1 MTSVEYRD
9 TFFYDTQFSFLDI
22 RLFMN
27 PLQPYF
33 DTIADMK
40 KKGLYTPVRVLESS
54 QGPWFTI
61 DGKKLLNFCSNNYL
75 GFAQDKRIADAAIS
89 AIKKYGVGA
98 GAVRPISGNLALHM
112 QAEEAL
118 AKLKG
123 AEAAF
128 LLPGG
133 FIANI
138 VAIATIV
145 GKEDI
150 VISDELN
157 HASII
162 DAIKLAQVKTKFI
175 YKHADMGELE
185 MRLKEASNIAQT
197 PKSDGNMPII
207 LVVSDGVFSMD
218 GDIAPLPEIVKLAKQ
233 YGAITMVDDAHGE
246 GVLGEGRGIAHHFG
260 LEGQLDIEVGTLS
273 KAFGVLGGVIAG
285 KKELIEYYRQKGRPY
300 LFSTGLTVADTA
312 AVIEGVKILSES
324 KSLVK
329 QLWDNADYLK
339 KGFEKLG
346 FNTGVTQTPITPV
359 MLGDENL
366 AKEFSAKL
374 FTLGVFATPI
384 KFPMVAMGKARI
396 RVMPSAVHTKE
407 DLDVG
412 LNAFEKVG
420 KELKVI

>member
-1 MTSVEYRD
+1 MD
-9 TFFYDTQFSFLDI
+9 
-22 RLFMN
+22 
-27 PLQPYF
+27 PLTPYYK
-33 DTIADMK
+33 TIETMK
-40 KKGLYTPVRVLESS
+40 QKGLYTPVRVLESP
-54 QGPWFTI
+54 QGPWITI
-61 DGKKLLNFCSNNYL
+61 DGKKVLNFCSNNYL
-75 GFAQDKRIADAAIS
+75 GFAQNKRIANAAIK
-89 AIKKYGVGA
+89 AIKKYGMGA
-98 GAVRPISGNLALHM
+98 GAVRPISGNTALHM
-112 QAEEAL
+112 EAEKAL
-118 AKLKG
+118 AKFKG

-175 YKHADMGELE
+175 YKHNDMAELE
-185 MRLKEASNIAQT
+185 LRLKEANKVAET
-197 PKSDGNMPII
+197 KKSDGQRPII

-218 GDIAPLPEIVKLAKQ
+218 GDIAPLPEIVKLAKK

-246 GVLGEGRGIAHHFG
+246 GVLGDGRGIAKHFG
-260 LEGQLDIEVGTLS
+260 LEGKLDIEVGTLS

-300 LFSTGLTVADTA
+300 LFSTGLTIADTA
-312 AVIEGVKILSES
+312 AVIEAVKILSTS

-329 QLWDNADYLK
+329 KVWDNAAYLRNE
-339 KGFEKLG
+339 FNKLG
-346 FNTGVTQTPITPV
+346 FDTGVTQTPITPV

-366 AKEFSAKL
+366 AKEFSAQLMKE
-374 FTLGVFATPI
+374 GVFATPI
-384 KFPMVAMGKARI
+384 KFPMVALGKARI
-396 RVMPSAVHTKE
+396 RVMPSGAHTKK
-407 DLDVG
+407 DLDYG
-412 LNAFEKVG
+412 LAAFKKVG
-420 KELKVI
+420 KKLGVI

>member
-1 MTSVEYRD
+1 MAHP
-9 TFFYDTQFSFLDI
+9 LDV
-22 RLFMN
+22 
-27 PLQPYF
+27 YF
-33 DTIADMK
+33 KTIKDMK
-40 KKGLYTPVRVLESS
+40 TRGLYTPVRTLESP

-75 GFAQDKRIADAAIS
+75 GLAQDKRLVS
-89 AIKKYGVGA
+89 AVIQSVKKYGVGA

-112 QAEEAL
+112 KAEEAL
-118 AKLKG
+118 AKFKG
-123 AEAAF
+123 QEAAF

-138 VAIATIV
+138 VAVATIV

-162 DAIKLAQVKTKFI
+162 DAIKLAQVKNKFI
-175 YKHADMGELE
+175 YTHNDMEVLE
-185 MRLKEASNIAQT
+185 QRLKEATELAKT
-197 PKSDGNMPII
+197 PKSDGTKPVI
-207 LVVSDGVFSMD
+207 LIVSDGVFSMD
-218 GDIAPLPEIVKLAKQ
+218 GDIAPLPDIVRLAKK

-246 GVLGEGRGIAHHFG
+246 GVVGDGRGIAHHFG
-260 LEGQLDIEVGTLS
+260 LQGKLDIEVGTLS

-312 AVIEGVKILSES
+312 AVIEGVKILSKS

-329 QLWDNADYLK
+329 KLWDNAAYLRR
-339 KGFEKLG
+339 GFRELG
-346 FNTGVTQTPITPV
+346 FDTGRTETPITPV

-366 AKEFSAKL
+366 AKEFSRKL
-374 FTLGVFATPI
+374 FELGVFATPI
-384 KFPMVAMGKARI
+384 KYPMVAMGKARI
-396 RVMPSAVHTKE
+396 RVMPSATHTKK
-407 DLDVG
+407 DLDYG
-412 LNAFEKVG
+412 LDAFEKVG
-420 KELKVI
+420 RELRVISS

>member
-1 MTSVEYRD
+1 MTH
-9 TFFYDTQFSFLDI
+9 
-22 RLFMN
+22 
-27 PLQPYF
+27 PLQHYF
-33 DTIADMK
+33 DSIEDMK
-40 KKGLYTPVRVLESS
+40 AKGLYTPVRVLESP
-54 QGPWFTI
+54 QGPWITI

-75 GFAQDKRIADAAIS
+75 GFAQDKRLVS
-89 AIKKYGVGA
+89 AVKKAVTKYGVGA

-112 QAEEAL
+112 EAEAAL

-162 DAIKLAQVKTKFI
+162 DAIKLAQVKNKFI
-175 YKHADMGELE
+175 YKHNNMAELE
-185 MRLKEASNIAQT
+185 ERLKEATALAST
-197 PKSDGNMPII
+197 PKTDGTKPII

-218 GDIAPLPEIVKLAKQ
+218 GDIAPLPEIVRLAKQ
-233 YGAITMVDDAHGE
+233 YGALTMVDDAHGE
-246 GVLGEGRGIAHHFG
+246 GVLGDGKGIAAHFNVHG
-260 LEGQLDIEVGTLS
+260 ELDIEVGTLS
-273 KAFGVLGGVIAG
+273 KAFGVIGGVITG

-300 LFSTGLTVADTA
+300 LFSTGLSVADTA
-312 AVIEGVKILSES
+312 AVIEGVKILTES
-324 KSLVK
+324 SALVK
-329 QLWDNADYLK
+329 KLWNNARYLRTQFIK
-339 KGFEKLG
+339 MGFD
-346 FNTGVTQTPITPV
+346 TGVTETPITPV

-366 AKEFSAKL
+366 AKTFSAELLK
-374 FTLGVFATPI
+374 LGVFATPI
-384 KFPMVAMGKARI
+384 KFPMVALGKARI
-396 RVMPSAVHTKE
+396 RVMPSAKHTKK

-412 LNAFEKVG
+412 LSAFATVG
-420 KELKVI
+420 KALGVLR

>member
-1 MTSVEYRD
+1 MD
-9 TFFYDTQFSFLDI
+9 
-22 RLFMN
+22 
-27 PLQPYF
+27 PLTPYYK
-33 DTIADMK
+33 TIETMK
-40 KKGLYTPVRVLESS
+40 QKGLYTPVRVLESP
-54 QGPWFTI
+54 QGPWITI
-61 DGKKLLNFCSNNYL
+61 DGKKVLNFCSNNYL
-75 GFAQDKRIADAAIS
+75 GFAQNKRIANVAVK
-89 AIKKYGVGA
+89 AIKKYGMGA
-98 GAVRPISGNLALHM
+98 GAVRPISGNTALHM
-112 QAEEAL
+112 EAEKAL
-118 AKLKG
+118 AKFKG

-175 YKHADMGELE
+175 YKHNDMAELE
-185 MRLKEASNIAQT
+185 LRLKEANKVAET
-197 PKSDGNMPII
+197 KKSDGQRPII

-218 GDIAPLPEIVKLAKQ
+218 GDIAPLPEIVKLAKK
-233 YGAITMVDDAHGE
+233 YRAITMVDDAHGE
-246 GVLGEGRGIAHHFG
+246 GVLGDGRGIAKHFG
-260 LEGQLDIEVGTLS
+260 LEGKLDIEVGTLS

-312 AVIEGVKILSES
+312 AVIEAVKILSTS

-329 QLWDNADYLK
+329 KVWDNAAYLRNE
-339 KGFEKLG
+339 FNKLG
-346 FNTGVTQTPITPV
+346 FDTGVTQTPITPV

-366 AKEFSAKL
+366 AKEFSAQLMKE
-374 FTLGVFATPI
+374 GVFATPI
-384 KFPMVAMGKARI
+384 KFPMVALGKARI
-396 RVMPSAVHTKE
+396 RVMPSSAHTKK
-407 DLDVG
+407 DLDYGVA
-412 LNAFEKVG
+412 AFKKVG
-420 KELKVI
+420 KKLGVI